1 MIRKKP
7 ALGLDPRVDTSFPKR
22 SRSTKMPTRM
32 VTDLPFIV
40 NRGID
45 LFTMPLLLFERASAA
60 NKTDQTNRG
69 TPC

>member
-7 ALGLDPRVDTSFPKR
+7 VTGLDPVMETGFPTR
-22 SRSTKMPTRM
+22 SCSTKMPARM

-40 NRGID
+40 NRGFD
-45 LFTMPLLLFERASAA
+45 LFTTSLLLLERASGG
-60 NKTDQTNRG
+60 KTNRG

>member
-7 ALGLDPRVDTSFPKR
+7 VTGLDPVMDTGFPKR
-22 SRSTKMPTRM
+22 SCSTKMPARM

-40 NRGID
+40 NRGFD
-45 LFTMPLLLFERASAA
+45 LFTMPLLLLERASAA
-60 NKTDQTNRG
+60 NKTDRG